1 MLLTQK
7 IEEIACKYTDASGS
21 IGKFLLKEKSKVENY
36 SMQEIA
42 DYTFSSRPT
51 LVRFAKK
58 LGYSGWRDFLKAFL
72 KEVKYLEPN
81 ILEVDFNVP
90 FEKRDTTSSIIKK
103 ISKVKI
109 DANLDTIE
117 LLDEAQ
123 LNNAVRIL
131 KDSNRI
137 VMLGISINTIMAE
150 LFQHKML
157 RIGRSVELINQVD
170 QAFMSYS
177 LTKRDCVIVISY
189 SANNIE
195 RLPISL
201 LKSLKEHEVSIIGIT
216 SMGDNFIRAY
226 SDATLT
232 ISSRENMYSKISSYA
247 TEESILLILDI
258 LYSCYFSLE
267 YDKNMDYKLQ
277 MSSSIEIH
285 RSSSLGSI

>member
-7 IEEIACKYTDASGS
+7 IEEIACKYTDASGT
-21 IGKFLLKEKSKVENY
+21 IGKFLLKEKSKIENY

-90 FEKRDTTSSIIKK
+90 FKKSDTTSSIIKK

-117 LLDEAQ
+117 LLDEGQ
-123 LNNAVRIL
+123 LNDAVRIL
-131 KDSNRI
+131 KNSNRI
-137 VMLGISINTIMAE
+137 VMLGISINIIMAQ

-177 LTKRDCVIVISY
+177 LTKGDCVIVISY

-258 LYSCYFSLE
+258 LYSSYFSLE
-267 YDKNMDYKLQ
+267 YDKNMEYKLQ

-285 RSSSLGSI
+285 RNSSLGSI

>member
-7 IEEIACKYTDASGS
+7 IEEIAYKYNDASGA

-51 LVRFAKK
+51 LVRFSKK

-81 ILEVDFNVP
+81 ISEVDFNVP
-90 FEKRDTTSSIIKK
+90 FKKSDTTSSIIKK
-103 ISKVKI
+103 ISKVKT
-109 DANLDTIE
+109 DANFDTIE
-117 LLDEAQ
+117 LLDEGQ
-123 LNNAVRIL
+123 LNEAVRIL
-131 KDSNRI
+131 KNSNRI
-137 VMLGISINTIMAE
+137 VMLGISINTIMAQ

-189 SANNIE
+189 SGNNEE

-216 SMGDNFIRAY
+216 SMGDNFLREH
-226 SDATLT
+226 SDTTLT
-232 ISSRENMYSKISSYA
+232 ISSRENMYSKIASYA

-285 RSSSLGSI
+285 RNSSLGSI